1 MENNIGYVHMQ
12 QISTEGQYLDIR
24 KPKER
29 FQYLMN
35 TIGLVSPAETVQ
47 ITNLAETYD
56 RYANL
61 NPYALI
67 LGYLSVDRST
77 GKIDKNM
84 LAKSIKMLNTLSNF
98 EDVKLSTIIDVS
110 DIVRYA
116 RFVINARKTSG
127 VVNEIVVEENEYG
140 DEYGDEYDEEYN
152 EDGYYGEFD

>member
-1 MENNIGYVHMQ
+1 MQSNIGYVHMQ
-12 QISTEGQYLDIR
+12 QINMEGQYLDIR

-35 TIGLVSPAETVQ
+35 TIGIVSAAESVQ
-47 ITNLAETYD
+47 ITNLAESYD
-56 RYANL
+56 RYTNL

-77 GKIDKNM
+77 GTIDKNK
-84 LAKSIKMLNTLSNF
+84 LANAIKLLNTLSNF

-116 RFVINARKTSG
+116 RFVITAQKNHT
-127 VVNEIVVEENEYG
+127 VVNETVVEENEYDG
-140 DEYGDEYDEEYN
+140 NEYDEDNEYN
-152 EDGYYGEFD
+152 EYGYYGQSD